1 MQKASSGLLIAIV
14 DCVAIAIIVTF
25 ATLLV
30 LSVPSTNAS
39 DSGEIAGSDFLSF
52 YAAGRLALAGHPE
65 DAYQRSKHGPMQQ
78 TIARETKGGPVT
90 GYFCFSCPPT

>member
-39 DSGEIAGSDFLSF
+39 DRGEIAGSDFLSF
-52 YAAGRLALAGHPE
+52 YAAGRLALTGHPE
-65 DAYQRSKHGPMQQ
+65 DAYQRLKHGPMQQ